1 MVPEVTLFAGPSTY
15 GLDRAALLRNSVQ
28 LRPPVRRGDVDRLV
42 DIGSKPGVVV
52 ICDGVFQSV
61 PAVSH
66 AELCS
71 AIDAGWQVWGV
82 SSIGAIRAFELRDE
96 GMRGFGYVY
105 EQLSRH
111 DDFTDDEM
119 CLLHFPEDPWFPLT
133 EALVNLRYALDSR
146 RDDLG
151 LSVGATSGAL
161 ATLSRAW
168 FGDRTPAF
176 MRTTLTQ
183 AGVPERD
190 ADALLAWTAA
200 NRIKS
205 LDLWRL
211 MQVRPWLR

>member
-1 MVPEVTLFAGPSTY
+1 VPEVTLFAGPSTY
-15 GLDRAALLRNSVQ
+15 GLDRAALLKGGVQ
-28 LRPPVRRGDVDRLV
+28 LRPPVRRGDIDRLV
-42 DIGSKPGVVV
+42 DGPSTAGVMVV
-52 ICDGVFQSV
+52 CDGVFQSV

-71 AIDAGWQVWGV
+71 AMDAGWEVWGV

-105 EQLSRH
+105 EQFMRH
-111 DDFTDDEM
+111 ADFTDDEM

-133 EALVNLRYALDSR
+133 EALVNLRYAVDGR

-151 LSVGATSGAL
+151 LSAEATADAL
-161 ATLSRAW
+161 AALSRAW
-168 FGDRTPAF
+168 FGDRTPGF
-176 MRTTLTQ
+176 MRTTLTR
-183 AGVPERD
+183 AGVPGRH
-190 ADALLAWTAA
+190 ADALLEWTAA

-211 MQVRPWLR
+211 MQVQPWLR